1 MLLPVFKNSKE
12 VKTFLSYGDAG
23 DAWCFQMVKEF
34 VDMCGLSVDNLEDLD
49 INELNEWLE
58 TELGSFQQGYEDY
71 IDNQL

>member
-1 MLLPVFKNSKE
+1 
-12 VKTFLSYGDAG
+12 
-23 DAWCFQMVKEF
+23 
-34 VDMCGLSVDNLEDLD
+34 MCGLSVDNLEDLD